1 MQTGHKGHRPS
12 SVPVR
17 AQPTDLVLHNSQ
29 ESLPGQFNSSIETHR
44 HDKQVR
50 SGPSNFNDSKA
61 EAVRGVLEG
70 ADAVDLSE
78 FGQTT
83 GRTSAAG
90 DLLPDWSGF
99 SGSTG
104 RAMFATNKQII
115 CRVSKPLV
123 FSKDYSPYSSKEPSE
138 QREFSIEAFWFH
150 SFSLLRAKAD
160 SIWIYIHQNEVWPR
174 LGRLEDTACACCPS
188 SFSCP

>member
-1 MQTGHKGHRPS
+1 MQTGHKGHRHS
-12 SVPVR
+12 SVPIR
-17 AQPTDLVLHNSQ
+17 PQPTDLPLHNSQ
-29 ESLPGQFNSSIETHR
+29 GPLPGQFNSSIETHR

-50 SGPSNFNDSKA
+50 SGPSNFNDNRP
-61 EAVRGVLEG
+61 EGVRGVLEG

-104 RAMFATNKQII
+104 RACFANNQII

-123 FSKDYSPYSSKEPSE
+123 FSKDYS
-138 QREFSIEAFWFH
+138 
-150 SFSLLRAKAD
+150 LTRAKDQASSESSRLRHFGFIVSHFFERRRILYGFT
-160 SIWIYIHQNEVWPR
+160 SIKTKCGH
-174 LGRLEDTACACCPS
+174 GLEG
-188 SFSCP
+188 